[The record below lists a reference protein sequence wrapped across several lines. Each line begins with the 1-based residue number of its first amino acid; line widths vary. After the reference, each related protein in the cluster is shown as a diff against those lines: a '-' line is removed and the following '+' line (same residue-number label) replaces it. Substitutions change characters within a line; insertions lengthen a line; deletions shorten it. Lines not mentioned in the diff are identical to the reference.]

1 MNDFVNNTKVNVFT
15 QKVFDATN
23 STRERRQL
31 IIDHCISSCIKVNQC
46 KYVLP
51 SKCKVQYV
59 LCMSVADYVIVRGN
73 ALLFIVHLD
82 RFFSLNLSA
91 TIKMLLLKTSRSLQF
106 NIVICLGDWKFLLL
120 HVTCA

>member
-59 LCMSVADYVIVRGN
+59 LCMSVAVIMSLCAVMHCY
-73 ALLFIVHLD
+73 LLSIWIG
-82 RFFSLNLSA
+82 FF
-91 TIKMLLLKTSRSLQF
+91 
-106 NIVICLGDWKFLLL
+106 
-120 HVTCA
+120 H